1 MGTEM
6 GSVAR
11 IAPADF
17 LEPLAPRGA
26 ARQDEGEGDRGAG
39 GPPEDTVTLQRSGV
53 SSPARPP
60 AVAPL
65 PDVGLVF
72 EISPESGDLVVK
84 VVDRRGGRILRQIP
98 PEEVQRFHSALR
110 TLQGLLVD
118 RKG

>member
-26 ARQDEGEGDRGAG
+26 AR
-39 GPPEDTVTLQRSGV
+39 
-53 SSPARPP
+53 PP
-60 AVAPL
+60 AAPPL